1 MDKAI
6 LIHLSRGPKEK
17 REAEESMEE
26 LEGLVKAAGAAVAHK
41 IFQVKP
47 SLSARTFIGEGKV
60 EEITWMIEETGA
72 ALVVFDHSLKPTQQR
87 NLEKD
92 LGVRVIDRTQL
103 ILDIFARRARSNEGK
118 LQVELAQ
125 LSYRLPR
132 LAGKGI
138 QMSRLAGG
146 IGTRGPGETK
156 LETDRRRIE
165 ARIARIKKEIKEVQK
180 RRAGQR
186 ESRRRS
192 LVPMVSLV
200 GYTSVGKS
208 TLFNRLTQENTWTSA
223 QLFATLDPLVRR
235 ASFPDGL
242 VYFIGDTVGFIKKLP
257 KELLTSFKATLEEV
271 QESDAILHVVDF
283 AAPGAEAQA
292 EAVTRILAEIGA
304 GAIPRLTVY
313 NKIDAL
319 PEPESWLVRNAGPDG
334 EAVYLSART
343 GAGVDDLRRRLR
355 ALLFRG
361 LKIFYLRLPRDRA
374 DLIESIGRWALVLKK
389 QEDGDYHVLQV
400 MADPKAMMPYET
412 YLTEGGR
419 GGLS

>member
-6 LIHLSRGPKEK
+6 LVHLSRTAWEK
-17 REAEESMEE
+17 HAAEDSMAE
-26 LEGLVKAAGAAVAHK
+26 LEGLVKAAGAAVAGK
-41 IFQVKP
+41 VYQVKP
-47 SLSARTFIGEGKV
+47 GISARTYVGEGKV

-72 ALVVFDHSLKPTQQR
+72 GLVIFDHTLSPTQQR
-87 NLEKD
+87 NLEED
-92 LGVRVIDRTQL
+92 LKVRVIDRTQL
-103 ILDIFARRARSNEGK
+103 ILDIFARRARSSEGK

-132 LAGKGI
+132 LTGKGV

-146 IGTRGPGETK
+146 IGTRGPGESK
-156 LETDRRRIE
+156 LEVDRRRIE
-165 ARIARIKKEIKEVQK
+165 ARIAKIKKEIKEVQK
-180 RRAGQR
+180 RRTGQR

-208 TLFNRLTQENTWTSA
+208 TLFNRLTQENAWTSP

-235 ASFPDGL
+235 AAFPDGL
-242 VYFIGDTVGFIKKLP
+242 IYFLGDTVGFIKKLP

-271 QESDAILHVVDF
+271 QESDVILHVVDF

-292 EAVTRILAEIGA
+292 DAVTRILAQIGA

-319 PEPESWLVRNAGPDG
+319 PEPDSWLARNGGPDG
-334 EAVYLSART
+334 EAVYISART
-343 GAGVDDLRRRLR
+343 GAGMDDLKRHLR

-361 LKIFYLRLPRDRA
+361 LKLFYLRLPRNRA
-374 DLIESIGRWALVLKK
+374 DLVESIGRWALVLKK
-389 QEDGDYHVLQV
+389 REDGDYHVLQV
-400 MADPKAMMPYET
+400 MADPKAMIPYES
-412 YLTEGGR
+412 YLTEDG
-419 GGLS
+419 

>member
-6 LIHLSRGPKEK
+6 LVHLSRGHKEK
-17 REAEESMEE
+17 HDAEESMAE
-26 LEGLVKAAGAAVAHK
+26 LEGLARAAGASIAGK
-41 IFQVKP
+41 MYQVKP
-47 SLSARTFIGEGKV
+47 APSSRTFIGEGKV
-60 EEITWMIEETGA
+60 EETGWMVEETGA
-72 ALVVFDHSLKPTQQR
+72 DMVIFDHTLSPTQQR

-92 LGVRVIDRTQL
+92 LKVRVIDRTQL
-103 ILDIFARRARSNEGK
+103 VLDIFARRAHSSEGK

-132 LAGKGI
+132 LAGKGV

-156 LETDRRRIE
+156 LEVDRRRIE
-165 ARIARIKKEIKEVQK
+165 TRIAKIKKEIKEVQK
-180 RRAGQR
+180 RRTGQR

-208 TLFNRLTQENTWTSA
+208 TLFNQLTQENAWTSP

-242 VYFIGDTVGFIKKLP
+242 IYFLGDTVGFIKKLP
-257 KELLTSFKATLEEV
+257 KELITSFKATLEEV
-271 QESDAILHVVDF
+271 QESDLILHVVDF
-283 AAPGAEAQA
+283 ASPGAEAQA
-292 EAVTRILAEIGA
+292 ESVTRILAQIGA

-319 PEPESWLVRNAGPDG
+319 PEPDSWLARNSGPDG
-334 EAVYLSART
+334 DSIYLSART
-343 GAGVDDLRRRLR
+343 GAGLDDLRKRLR

-361 LKIFYLRLPRDRA
+361 LKLFYLRLPRERA
-374 DLIESIGRWALVLKK
+374 DLVESIGRWALVLKK
-389 QEDGDYHVLQV
+389 REDGDYHVLEV
-400 MADPKAMMPYET
+400 MADPEAMALYRPYM
-412 YLTEGGR
+412 TEEG
-419 GGLS
+419 

>member
-1 MDKAI
+1 
-6 LIHLSRGPKEK
+6 
-17 REAEESMEE
+17 
-26 LEGLVKAAGAAVAHK
+26 
-41 IFQVKP
+41 
-47 SLSARTFIGEGKV
+47 
-60 EEITWMIEETGA
+60 
-72 ALVVFDHSLKPTQQR
+72 
-87 NLEKD
+87 
-92 LGVRVIDRTQL
+92 
-103 ILDIFARRARSNEGK
+103 
-118 LQVELAQ
+118 
-125 LSYRLPR
+125 
-132 LAGKGI
+132 
-138 QMSRLAGG
+138 
-146 IGTRGPGETK
+146 GPGETK

-165 ARIARIKKEIKEVQK
+165 VRIARIKKEIKEVQK

-208 TLFNRLTQENTWTSA
+208 TLFNRLTQESTWTSA

-271 QESDAILHVVDF
+271 QESDAILHIVDF

-319 PEPESWLVRNAGPDG
+319 PEPESWLARNAGPDG

-343 GAGVDDLRRRLR
+343 GAGVDDLKRRLR
-355 ALLFRG
+355 ALLFRN
-361 LKIFYLRLPRDRA
+361 LKLFYLRLPRDRA

-389 QEDGDYHVLQV
+389 QEDGDYHILQV
-400 MADPKAMMPYET
+400 MADPKAMIPYEA
-412 YLTEGGR
+412 YLAEGG
-419 GGLS
+419 